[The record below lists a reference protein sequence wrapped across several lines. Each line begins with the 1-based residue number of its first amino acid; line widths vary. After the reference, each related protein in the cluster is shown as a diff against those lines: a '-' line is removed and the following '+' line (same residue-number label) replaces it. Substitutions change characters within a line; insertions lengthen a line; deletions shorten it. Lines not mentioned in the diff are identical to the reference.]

1 MNLHK
6 LTLLLVFVAGLSG
19 HLIAQDTFNPDLYQ
33 AATPASS
40 SLGISKLPP
49 VQFNLQTGALFSA
62 GFGGGNLFSTFIAP
76 SFNQPLGKK
85 FTLTAGAVISN
96 TTYNNLLLMDGE
108 GSINGHY
115 GNLTTFTL
123 YTGGSYQ
130 LNERLTLSGA
140 AYKTI
145 NPAFNERLH
154 PDRLSMKA
162 QGVSFGVGYK
172 VSDNL
177 HIGGEIRLQQGNN
190 NFYTPYGFPGN
201 GLMQRGMFG
210 Y

>member
-1 MNLHK
+1 MNLYK
-6 LTLLLVFVAGLSG
+6 LILPLVFVAGLSG
-19 HLIAQDTFNPDLYQ
+19 QLIAQDTFNADLYQ
-33 AATPASS
+33 ATTPGSS
-40 SLGISKLPP
+40 SFGISKLPP
-49 VQFNLQTGALFSA
+49 VQFNLQTGALFSS
-62 GFGGGNLFSTFIAP
+62 GFGGGNLFSTYLAP

-85 FTLTAGAVISN
+85 FTLSAGAVISN
-96 TTYNNLLLMDGE
+96 TTYNNLLMMDSE
-108 GSINGHY
+108 GNINSQY

-123 YTGGSYQ
+123 YTGGNYQ
-130 LNERLTLSGA
+130 LNERLTLSGS

-145 NPAFNERLH
+145 NPAFNERLR
-154 PDRLSMKA
+154 PDRLSMEA

-172 VSDNL
+172 VNDNL
-177 HIGGEIRLQQGNN
+177 HIGGEIRLQQGNS

>member
-1 MNLHK
+1 MILHK
-6 LTLLLVFVAGLSG
+6 LTLLLTFIFVLSG
-19 HLIAQDTFNPDLYQ
+19 HLIAQDKFNPELYQ
-33 AATPASS
+33 ASDPSS
-40 SLGISKLPP
+40 SAFGIRKLPP
-49 VQFNLQTGALFSA
+49 VKFNLQSGAMFSA
-62 GFGGGNLFSTFIAP
+62 GFGGGNLFNTYLAP

-108 GSINGHY
+108 GNMNGHY
-115 GNLTTFTL
+115 GNITTFTL
-123 YTGGSYQ
+123 YTGGSFQ
-130 LNERLTLSGA
+130 LNDRLTLSGA

-145 NPAFNERLH
+145 NPAFNERLN
-154 PDRLSMKA
+154 PERLSMEA

-177 HIGGEIRLQQGNN
+177 HIGGEIRFQQGNS
-190 NFYTPYGFPGN
+190 NFYALPGFPGN
-201 GLMQRGMFG
+201 GLMQRGPFG